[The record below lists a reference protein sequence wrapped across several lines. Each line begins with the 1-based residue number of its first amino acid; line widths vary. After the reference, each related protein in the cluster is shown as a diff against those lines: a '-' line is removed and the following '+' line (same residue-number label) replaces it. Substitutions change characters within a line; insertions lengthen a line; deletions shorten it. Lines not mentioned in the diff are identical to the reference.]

1 MSYICQQSVKTQ
13 HKEHIMK
20 KILMITIAVFTI
32 ASCAVIDKNMV
43 TQEDSKTTDSGN
55 IAENLVSLINGYTDK
70 INAVESVYDL
80 FFISEK
86 CYKEKMSFEKENA
99 EDISTFKSTLTEEG
113 KAVYDA
119 AINKA
124 MSEFEA
130 AVNKKAKAFAEKEKA
145 AN

>member
-13 HKEHIMK
+13 HKEYIMK

-32 ASCAVIDKNMV
+32 AGCAVVDKNII
-43 TQEDSKTTDSGN
+43 TGDYDQTTDSGN
-55 IAENLVSLINGYTDK
+55 ITDRLASLINGYTEK

-86 CYKEKMSFEKENA
+86 CYKEKISFEKENA
-99 EDISTFKSTLTEEG
+99 EDISTALTEEG
-113 KAVYDA
+113 KAAYDA

-130 AVNKKAKAFAEKEKA
+130 AVNRKAKAFAEKENA